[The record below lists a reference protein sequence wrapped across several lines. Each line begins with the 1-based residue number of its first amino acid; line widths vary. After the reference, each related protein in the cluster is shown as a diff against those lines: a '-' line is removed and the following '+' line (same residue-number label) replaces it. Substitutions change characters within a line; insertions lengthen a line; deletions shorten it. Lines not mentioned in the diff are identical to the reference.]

1 MTKRQ
6 QARFRAR
13 LRAVSLLSPEVAALL
28 AVIRQMEAGSLEN
41 VSKEQWEIW
50 RLAREARKR

>member
-13 LRAVSLLSPEVAALL
+13 LRAASLLSAEVAALL
-28 AVIRQMEAGSLEN
+28 AVIRQMEAESLEN
-41 VSKEQWEIW
+41 ITKEQWEIW
-50 RLAREARKR
+50 RLAREARKQ